1 MSNIEQN
8 DLPVMMYI
16 HGFMSGANG
25 AKQRQL
31 QRHFKG
37 RYRVIAPELDADPDK
52 SLCIIADVIDKER
65 PQIIVG
71 TSLGAWMAMMS
82 KCVGADYVLV
92 NPVTAPYEELSKWLD
107 VPQEYFCKRLD
118 GVQSYTLTR
127 EVLDKYAAYD
137 LREAIAYR
145 GARFHL
151 LCSTKDELLGDRHIR
166 TLKPYFSPKSL
177 NVVDDFGHQCRD
189 IGFKHLI
196 EMIERVVAHQKNPN
210 QPGRVAIIS
219 EAERK
224 AAIARGR
231 LLDEILS
238 GNES

>member
-1 MSNIEQN
+1 
-8 DLPVMMYI
+8 MMYL

-52 SLCIIADVIDKER
+52 SLGIIADAIDEEK

-82 KCVGADYVLV
+82 KCVGADYILV
-92 NPVTAPYEELSKWLD
+92 NPVTAPSEELAKWLG

-118 GVQSYTLTR
+118 GVQTYTLTH

-145 GARFHL
+145 GDNFHL

-166 TLKPYFSPKSL
+166 TLTPYFSPKSL
-177 NVVDDFGHQCRD
+177 TIVDDFGHQCRD
-189 IGFKHLI
+189 AGLKHLI
-196 EMIERVVAHQKNPN
+196 EMIERVVAHRRIPYHS
-210 QPGRVAIIS
+210 GGIAIIS
-219 EAERK
+219 DAERK
-224 AAIARGR
+224 AAIARGQ
-231 LLDEILS
+231 LLGELLS
-238 GNES
+238 GNKH